1 MDMEPER
8 WRRVEDLYHRAL
20 EMDAARVAE
29 FLQESCGDDTVL
41 RREVESLLARE
52 KDAEHFIE
60 SPALEVMGKLI
71 ARERVPAG
79 GEGRLIGSAVS
90 HYRVI
95 AELGAGGMGVV
106 YRAKDTKL
114 KREVALKMLPAYFAR
129 DPERMARF
137 QREAEVL
144 ASLNH
149 HNIAAIYGLTDSRDA
164 RALVMELVEGETLPK
179 GVALDSAL
187 YYAKQIADAL
197 EYAHERGVI
206 HRDLKPANV
215 KVTSEGTVKLLDFGL
230 AKAIEDPA
238 APRGDPANSPT
249 VTLGPTRVG
258 VILGTAAYM
267 SPEQASGKTA
277 DRRADVWSF
286 GAVLYEMLSG
296 KRPFEGESVSDTL
309 AMVLKVEPDWNALP
323 EETPASI
330 RRLVQ
335 RCLTKDRKQR
345 LQAIGEARIAIEE
358 ALAGGSQQVL
368 EAAPEPSGARGHWLP
383 WGLATLLTVG
393 LASVAFLHLREK
405 PAVPGAPVR
414 FEIPAPENTTLT
426 PILNLSPDG
435 RKLAFL
441 VYEGDIRRLWVHSL
455 ESGESRELTAVDG
468 SPFWSPDSRFIGYP
482 FQNELKKIEATG
494 GPPQTLANLPGPWA
508 TGAWNQDGVIVF
520 GVFGS
525 AAGLFRVPSSG
536 GVPVQITAL
545 DPARRERVHYMP
557 SFLPD
562 GQHFVYT
569 RFSDEE
575 KSAIYLGS
583 VDAKPE
589 QQNAKPLLASK
600 WGAVYAPSADPR
612 TGYLLFMREHTLW
625 AQPFDNR
632 RAELTGQATAIAG
645 QVGDNR
651 GGKGGYGA
659 FTAST
664 NDVLAFLRSAMSD
677 QQLTWVD
684 SDGKILGTPGE
695 PGDYQGLA
703 LSPDGTRL
711 AFSKSSGTGRNIWLL
726 DLTRGTSTRFT
737 FDSAKDEDPV
747 WSPDGSRIVF
757 ASNRD
762 GGQFNLYQKLVSGV
776 KEEEVL
782 LKSAED
788 KWPTSWS
795 RDGRFLLY
803 DTVHPKTKVNTDIWM
818 LPLDGDKKP
827 APFLV
832 TEFSESDAHFS
843 PDGHYVAYTSEE
855 SGQPAVYVRSFSP
868 SFSVTSAGTP
878 TETGGKW
885 KVSDH
890 LGLQPRWRGDGQ
902 ALYYRSLSDGKVMAV
917 EIATHPAFRAGKPRP
932 LGIALPIP
940 PAWPDLG
947 SLWDSAADG
956 KSFLTLTTVTRKE
969 PYTVVL
975 NWQAGLKK

>member
-1 MDMEPER
+1 MVRSLRKGAYWTLEETTNHVDHGITA
-8 WRRVEDLYHRAL
+8 RRSTDQFQVRRL
-20 EMDAARVAE
+20 
-29 FLQESCGDDTVL
+29 L
-41 RREVESLLARE
+41 R
-52 KDAEHFIE
+52 
-60 SPALEVMGKLI
+60 GK
-71 ARERVPAG
+71 R
-79 GEGRLIGSAVS
+79 
-90 HYRVI
+90 
-95 AELGAGGMGVV
+95 
-106 YRAKDTKL
+106 
-114 KREVALKMLPAYFAR
+114 
-129 DPERMARF
+129 ARF

-149 HNIAAIYGLTDSRDA
+149 PNIAAIYGITDSGDA

-179 GVALDSAL
+179 GLALHSAL

-206 HRDLKPANV
+206 HRDLKPSNV

-249 VTLGPTRVG
+249 VTLGATRVG

-277 DRRADVWSF
+277 DRHADVWSF
-286 GAVLYEMLSG
+286 GAVLFEMLSG

-309 AMVLKVEPDWNALP
+309 AMVLKVDPDWNALP
-323 EETPASI
+323 GETPASI

-335 RCLTKDRKQR
+335 QCLTKDRKQR
-345 LQAIGEARIAIEE
+345 LQAIGKARIAIEE
-358 ALAGGSQQVL
+358 ALAGGSPQLL
-368 EAAPEPSGARGHWLP
+368 EDAPEPSSAGRRWLP
-383 WGLATLLTVG
+383 WGLATLLAIG
-393 LASVAFLHLREK
+393 LASVAFLHIREK
-405 PAVPGAPVR
+405 TPVPALPVR

-441 VYEGDIRRLWVHSL
+441 VYEGDVRRLWVHFL
-455 ESGESRELTAVDG
+455 ESGESRDLTAVDG

-482 FQNELKKIEATG
+482 FQNKLKKIEATG
-494 GPPQTLANLPGPWA
+494 GPPQTLADLPGQWA
-508 TGAWNQDGVIVF
+508 SGAWNQDGVIVF
-520 GVFGS
+520 AVFGS
-525 AAGLFRVPSSG
+525 AVGLFRVPSSG

-545 DPARRERVHYMP
+545 DPTRRERLHYMP
-557 SFLPD
+557 SFLSD

-569 RFSDEE
+569 RFSNEE

-589 QQNAKPLLASK
+589 QQSAKPLATSN
-600 WGAVYAPSADPR
+600 WGPVYAPSADRR

-632 RAELTGQATAIAG
+632 RLELTGQATAIAE

-651 GGKGGYGA
+651 AGKGGYGA
-659 FTAST
+659 FSAST
-664 NDVLAFLRSAMSD
+664 NDVLVYLRSAMSD

-684 SDGKILGTPGE
+684 SDGKVLGTPGE
-695 PGDYQGLA
+695 PDDYQGLA

-711 AFSKSSGTGRNIWLL
+711 ALSKSSGAGRNIWLL
-726 DLTRGTSTRFT
+726 DFSRGTSTRFT
-737 FDSAKDEDPV
+737 FGSAKDENPV
-747 WSPDGSRIVF
+747 WSPDGRRIIF
-757 ASNRD
+757 ASDRD
-762 GGQFNLYQKLVSGV
+762 GDQFNLYQKRVNGV

-782 LKSAED
+782 LKSGED
-788 KWPTSWS
+788 KWLTSWS

-803 DTVHPKTKVNTDIWM
+803 DALHPKTKGDTDIWM
-818 LPLDGDKKP
+818 LPLEGDKKP
-827 APFLV
+827 APFLI

-843 PDGHYVAYTSEE
+843 PDGHYVAYTSDE
-855 SGQPAVYVRSFSP
+855 SGQPEVYVRSFLP
-868 SFSVTSAGTP
+868 SFSVTSAGTA
-878 TETGGKW
+878 TEIGDKW

-890 LGLQPRWRGDGQ
+890 LGFQPRWRGDG
-902 ALYYRSLSDGKVMAV
+902 ALYYRSLTDGKVMAV
-917 EIATHPAFRAGKPRP
+917 EIATYPAFRSGKPRP
-932 LGIALPIP
+932 LGTALPIP

-947 SLWDSAADG
+947 SLWDAAADG
-956 KSFLTLTTVTRKE
+956 RSFLTLTSLNRKE

-975 NWQAGLKK
+975 NWHAGLKK